1 MANRKASQ
9 AQVFV
14 VGGPS
19 STPRKSSRK
28 SSRSTKRPST
38 SAPRRTNTTT
48 RTVSEVARSGSK
60 PNNTPYLVGAGVLAL
75 AGVLLY
81 ANRAGAAETPPGQLP
96 PGGGVGPQGPQG
108 VPGAPG
114 AFPQAPGGPAGY
126 AGPGTYRVTA
136 PSGLNV
142 RSAPSGGAGQVGS
155 TLPPGTAVQVI
166 GSSSN
171 GWVQIST
178 PVSGFMCISCPEAP
192 GGVAPNPQAFPPWLQ
207 RTA

>member
-14 VGGPS
+14 VGGP
-19 STPRKSSRK
+19 TPRKSAPRK
-28 SSRSTKRPST
+28 ASSTKRTST
-38 SAPRRTNTTT
+38 GPRKTSTTT
-48 RTVSEVARSGSK
+48 HRTISEVARSGPK

-81 ANRAGAAETPPGQLP
+81 ANRAGAAEPPNGQLP

-136 PSGLNV
+136 PNGLGV
-142 RSAPSGGAGQVGS
+142 RPAPVA
-155 TLPPGTAVQVI
+155 PPGTSATQYLPSGTAVTVA
-166 GSSSN
+166 GPAAN
-171 GWVQIST
+171 GWVQITSPT
-178 PVSGFMCISCPEAP
+178 QGFMCISCPDAP
-192 GGVAPNPQAFPPWLQ
+192 GGPWLE